1 MMYQASGVLTLTLH
15 LLRQP
20 PALASTSV
28 LCPIPRRTARLRLA
42 LARVPFST
50 ACYLMVP
57 PWLQLLLLHLH
68 LQVCVTLLVVPYL
81 HIGLNQN
88 RNLRL
93 DLTLL
98 CVVPRHPAQEIHP
111 LCQRQLRK
119 GFSTRYYMLA

>member
-42 LARVPFST
+42 LAQVPFST

-57 PWLQLLLLHLH
+57 PWLQLLLLHLP
-68 LQVCVTLLVVPYL
+68 QVCVALL
-81 HIGLNQN
+81 
-88 RNLRL
+88 
-93 DLTLL
+93 LT
-98 CVVPRHPAQEIHP
+98 CA
-111 LCQRQLRK
+111 
-119 GFSTRYYMLA
+119 MLEEPF